1 MRALCAAFFMV
12 HYLLVILG
20 RFAVFFNVYIH
31 LIRTSAFWLKIVL
44 PDPITGNK
52 FIKSHF
58 GIFWGQF

>member
-1 MRALCAAFFMV
+1 MRDLWAAFFMV

-20 RFAVFFNVYIH
+20 RFAVNVYIH
-31 LIRTSAFWLKIVL
+31 LIRTSAFGLKIVL
-44 PDPITGNK
+44 PDPTTGNK